1 MPGQGAHD
9 RGTRALRPG
18 PLDAGAEAEFSGYG
32 PCERT
37 YTGAVKQG
45 TDAQMHSRLIGA
57 LSMTPMLVQHHP
69 HPASAPAATDAPAR
83 ARDWAEIQE
92 RMLVPLYE
100 AVYEHLEV
108 GTGTRLLGLGCGS
121 GLALLMAAAR
131 GARVTG
137 VDTDHARV
145 DLARE
150 RLLPDPSVGGH
161 GPHPYRGP
169 RPETRLLYGTPDA
182 AGDPAL
188 PAYNLVTAFQPVGC
202 TAGDSDGLVPA
213 LTAAVPMA
221 ERGSAVVLAG
231 WGPPERCATTAVFR
245 VAGRLTERLRGDG
258 AWRPARRDDLEEVAA
273 RAGLRPDGSGRVS
286 CPFGYAD
293 TDSAVRGLLST
304 GLFDAAV
311 AASDQVTVEK
321 EIAEALHPH
330 VRHDGTVWMPN
341 VFRYLVARIP

>member
-1 MPGQGAHD
+1 
-9 RGTRALRPG
+9 
-18 PLDAGAEAEFSGYG
+18 
-32 PCERT
+32 
-37 YTGAVKQG
+37 
-45 TDAQMHSRLIGA
+45 
-57 LSMTPMLVQHHP
+57 MTPMLVQHHP
-69 HPASAPAATDAPAR
+69 HPASAPPATDAPGR

-145 DLARE
+145 DLAKE
-150 RLLPDPSVGGH
+150 RLLPGSADAAGH
-161 GPHPYRGP
+161 G
-169 RPETRLLYGTPDA
+169 ETKLLYGGPAEAADA
-182 AGDPAL
+182 TR
-188 PAYNLVTAFQPVGC
+188 PAYNLITAFQPIGC
-202 TAGDSDGLVPA
+202 TAGDSEGLVPA
-213 LTAAVPMA
+213 LASGVRLA

-231 WGPPERCATTAVFR
+231 WGPPERCATSTVLR
-245 VAGRLTERLRGDG
+245 VAGRLTERLRTRVG
-258 AWRPARRDDLEEVAA
+258 WRPATRDDLEDVAA
-273 RAGLRPDGSGRVS
+273 RAGLKPDGSGRVA

-293 TDSAVRGLLST
+293 VDSAVRGLFST

-311 AASDQVTVEK
+311 EASDQSTVEK
-321 EIAEALHPH
+321 EVTEALHPY
-330 VRHDGTVWMPN
+330 VRPDGTVWMPN